1 MTSPDTI
8 RIAVPN
14 KGSLAEPAIA
24 MLVEAGYTQRRDSRE
39 LVVTDIEND
48 AEFFYLRPR
57 DIAIYVGSGQL
68 DLGITGEDLLLDS
81 GADAEPILELGFGAS
96 TFRFAGLPGQASGVA
111 DLAGRRVATAY
122 PGVVAAYLAG
132 HGVAADVI
140 RLDGAV
146 ETSVRLGV
154 ADVIADV
161 VSTGTTLR
169 NAGLEIFGEP
179 ILNSQAVLIRRRG
192 VITSAR
198 VEQVLRRV
206 QGVIIARQYVLMDYD
221 VRDELL
227 DKAAAL
233 TPGIE
238 SPTVS
243 PLQEP
248 GWSAVR
254 SMVPRKDTHRIMD
267 ELWELGARGILVT
280 DIHACRL

>member
-1 MTSPDTI
+1 ML

-14 KGSLAEPAIA
+14 KGSLSEPASQ
-24 MLVEAGYTQRRDSRE
+24 MLVEAGYRQRSDHRE
-39 LVVTDIEND
+39 LVLLDDENET
-48 AEFFYLRPR
+48 EFFFLRPR

-68 DLGITGEDLLLDS
+68 DVGITGEDLLLDS
-81 GADAEPILELGFGAS
+81 GAAAETILPLGFARS
-96 TFRFAGLPGQASGVA
+96 TFRFAAMPGTASSA
-111 DLAGRRVATAY
+111 QDLAGKRVATAY
-122 PGVVAAYLAG
+122 PGVVAAYFAERG
-132 HGVAADVI
+132 IAADVI
-140 RLDGAV
+140 HLDGAV

-154 ADVIADV
+154 ADAIADV

-179 ILNSQAVLIRRRG
+179 LLTSQAVLVQRSG
-192 VITSAR
+192 TATPAR
-198 VEQVLRRV
+198 VEQLGRRL

-221 VRDELL
+221 IPDELVE
-227 DKAAAL
+227 KAVAL

-243 PLQEP
+243 PLMRA

-254 SMVPRKDTHRIMD
+254 SMVKRRETNAVMD
-267 ELWELGARGILVT
+267 ELWQLGARGILVT